1 MSISWLMS
9 FRTEKVRVRFEKMR
23 KKLHAAQVLIVGG
36 RQPPFVDLVN
46 RRAGAGGQDRAVGR
60 QHKLAAVAHRVL
72 HQIDRSDAQTTG
84 EAL

>member
-60 QHKLAAVAHRVL
+60 QHKLAAVASWL
-72 HQIDRSDAQTTG
+72 T
-84 EAL
+84 